1 MNEETKATLL
11 NRKKELERM
20 IGAAQEI
27 REVYQE
33 KLSAVELDL
42 TQMHTAL
49 VQLDEDL
56 DINSVGAVVTPKGEQ
71 TDV

>member
-42 TQMHTAL
+42 TQMRTSL
-49 VQLDEDL
+49 LQIDEDL

-71 TDV
+71 K

>member
-11 NRKKELERM
+11 NRKKELGRM
-20 IGAAQEI
+20 IGAAKEI

-42 TQMHTAL
+42 TQMQTAL

-56 DINSVGAVVTPKGEQ
+56 DINSVGEVVTPKQEKK
-71 TDV
+71 